1 MITQFK
7 KTNLLVENMKDEPS
21 KSKSKAP
28 RPNIDH
34 LIKRIIVER
43 RKEQKKFLL
52 IGVFVLLVISALVI
66 LSF

>member
-21 KSKSKAP
+21 KSKSKAQ

-34 LIKRIIVER
+34 LIKRIMVER
-43 RKEQKKFLL
+43 RKEQRKNLVIFSFFLL
-52 IGVFVLLVISALVI
+52 AIAGSV
-66 LSF
+66 SFFF